1 MSTAVKRHKPKIIL
15 SALPARF
22 RFATVPLALAV
33 LCIASFGLLLPWLG
47 FYWDDWPSVWF
58 NHMQGASI
66 FKDVFASDR
75 PLLGRLFMLTMPW
88 LGDSI
93 LGWQAFGLVTRWLT
107 AVALW
112 WSLRLLW
119 PKRSLEV
126 TWVAFL
132 FMIYPGFSQQWI
144 AVTYSHVFLTYAVF
158 LFSIGSMIQ
167 AVCHPRLAW
176 LWRILSILAAA
187 LVMFSHEYFFG
198 LEFLRPVFLWIVLA
212 EKENRG
218 RKCLWRVI
226 LNWLPYLVV
235 MSAFVVWR
243 LFIHEFPRA
252 EISLIDDL
260 KKDFLATLLL
270 LGKTILHDIV
280 AAGVVVWGRVV
291 EFIISMNISSRI
303 DLFSLALA
311 IISVIVIILFLSWL
325 GAAPTLQLF
334 TGKKADRSWALQAA
348 GIGLFALLI
357 AGWPAWVTAL
367 PIRLEFPW
375 DRFTLSMMVGASLLF
390 VGLIGVLFK
399 SQLPK
404 VILIGIT
411 VGLAVGLHFQSANTY
426 RKEWEAQKAF
436 FWQMVWRMPALAP
449 GTTLFTEHL
458 PFIYYT
464 DNSLTAPLNWTY
476 DPDNIS
482 RQMSYLMYDNQ
493 VRHEDF
499 SGFKPGVAIA
509 RDYRA
514 THFSGSTDK
523 MLVFFYSPPACLRI
537 LELKTDSK
545 IHKYPPSL
553 YEAMP
558 LSNIKLIKLDPEKPA
573 LPPDEIFGQEPA
585 QDWCYFF
592 EQASIAQQ
600 IKNWKQVIA
609 IGEEAFKQGYSPA
622 DPVEYLP
629 FIEGYANTSQWDKAQ
644 AMSEKVFQ
652 EKPRLSPALCAL
664 WERINKEMTDQ
675 SSLAKATILEVNLK
689 FECLN
694 P

>member
-1 MSTAVKRHKPKIIL
+1 MSTAVKRFIPKIVL

-58 NHMQGASI
+58 YHKQGAAI

-75 PLLGRLFMLTMPW
+75 PLLGRLFMLTMPL
-88 LGDSI
+88 LGDSA
-93 LGWQAFGLVTRWLT
+93 LGWQTFGLVTRWLT

-132 FMIYPGFSQQWI
+132 FMVYPGFSQQWI

-158 LFSIGSMIQ
+158 LFSFGLMIQ
-167 AVCHPRLAW
+167 AVRQPRLAW

-198 LEFLRPVFLWIVLA
+198 LELLRPVFLWIVLA
-212 EKENRG
+212 EKENKG
-218 RKCLWRVI
+218 RKCLWGVI

-252 EISLIDDL
+252 EISLLDDF
-260 KKDFLATLLL
+260 KTDFLPTVLL
-270 LGKTILHDIV
+270 LGKTVLHDMV
-280 AAGVVVWGRVV
+280 AAGVVVWGRFVQ
-291 EFIISMNISSRI
+291 FIISTNISSRI
-303 DLFSLALA
+303 DLLSLALA
-311 IISVIVIILFLSWL
+311 ILGVVVTILYLTWL
-325 GAAPTLQLF
+325 GAAPTLQLS
-334 TGKKADRSWALQAA
+334 TGKKTDRSWTLQAA

-357 AGWPAWVTAL
+357 AGWPAWVTAI

-375 DRFTLSMMVGASLLF
+375 DRFTLSMMIGSSLLF
-390 VGLIGVLFK
+390 VGLMGVLFK
-399 SQLPK
+399 GQAPK
-404 VILIGIT
+404 IILIGIT
-411 VGLAVGLHFQSANTY
+411 VGLAVGFHFQSDNAY

-436 FWQMVWRMPALAP
+436 FWQLVWRIPALAP
-449 GTTLFTEHL
+449 GTTLFTDRL
-458 PFIYYT
+458 PFVYYT
-464 DNSLTAPLNWTY
+464 DNSLTAPLNWIY
-476 DPDNIS
+476 DPDNFS
-482 RQMSYLMYDNQ
+482 HQMSYLMFDNQ

-499 SGFKPGVAIA
+499 SGFKQGITIA

-514 THFSGSTDK
+514 TRFSGSTDK

-558 LSNIKLIKLDPEKPA
+558 LSNIKLVKLNPEKPA

-585 QDWCYFF
+585 HDWCYYF
-592 EQASIAQQ
+592 ERASIAQQ
-600 IKNWKQVIA
+600 VKDWEQVIGV
-609 IGEEAFKQGYSPA
+609 GEQAFKDGYYPV
-622 DPVEYLP
+622 DPVEYFP
-629 FIEGYANTSQWDKAQ
+629 FIEGYANTGQWDKAQ
-644 AMSEKVFQ
+644 AMSNKVFQ
-652 EKPRLSPALCAL
+652 ERPRLLPALCAL
-664 WERINKEMTDQ
+664 WERINKETKNQ
-675 SSLAKATILEVNLK
+675 SPVPRAIMAEVNQK
-689 FECLN
+689 FECPN